1 VIAWKATGVHDKA
14 QGVVDA
20 RGVGNDSAEIE
31 SVGAEGA
38 VESGALRGKE
48 RAGEE
53 EMLASFARA
62 TVAPVR
68 GPRACSIEVSTEVGV
83 AAAELCEEG
92 GEAPKKAGVK
102 AEGVG

>member
-1 VIAWKATGVHDKA
+1 VIARKVTGVHDKA

-20 RGVGNDSAEIE
+20 RGVSKESAEIE
-31 SVGAEGA
+31 SIGAEGT

-53 EMLASFARA
+53 EMLVSFTRA

-68 GPRACSIEVSTEVGV
+68 RPRACSIKVSAEVR
-83 AAAELCEEG
+83 AAGAELCEEG
-92 GEAPKKAGVK
+92 GESPRKAGVK